1 MRELLLDFKP
11 IISESESGEQTM
23 EISVVTDLTE
33 MDFVPEP
40 IELAFEEQDDN
51 VFADFESSDDD
62 ETINDDE
69 LDSLF
74 D

>member
-1 MRELLLDFKP
+1 
-11 IISESESGEQTM
+11 M
-23 EISVVTDLTE
+23 EISIVTDLTE
-33 MDFVPEP
+33 MDLVPEP

-51 VFADFESSDDD
+51 VFADFESTDDD